1 MRRRRGLIRIAFI
14 FAIVLMAVTGG
25 AGADALSI
33 DFESYAPGTI
43 HGQDGWSS
51 SGPYDHAVVDNTGAT
66 YSYPS
71 FADRS
76 FRISNAVT
84 SGSFGDHTFSK
95 PLVDEAGEATADNGG
110 MSGGTRQPYFEVS
123 WDFASTVPTAEQP
136 GLSTVASPDR
146 GDGARMSW
154 VQMLDTPTGIDI
166 NFFDVQGVDP
176 SGPPAPCFQC
186 ANFVMTNV
194 ATGLDRTVPHN
205 IKLTMNFIDGESNDI
220 VEVFVDGT
228 LVHTGGSWEDYYT
241 MDTESSPMPPMVSRT
256 VDSILFRTAGAAAP
270 ATAGKGWLIDNL
282 STFSGPVPV
291 LATCGD
297 PDGDGDNHS
306 SFAPEE
312 NEDGPISGVVHGID
326 QAVVIP
332 VVTDDGG
339 VVPEVNCAIIKGTL
353 GL

>member
-1 MRRRRGLIRIAFI
+1 
-14 FAIVLMAVTGG
+14 MAVTAG
-25 AGADALSI
+25 ASADALAI
-33 DFESYAPGTI
+33 DFESYTPGTI

-51 SGPYDHAVVDNTGAT
+51 SGAAGSGCAVYDHAVVDNTGA
-66 YSYPS
+66 SYGYPT
-71 FADRS
+71 FADKS
-76 FRISNAVT
+76 LRISNAVT
-84 SGSFGDHTFSK
+84 SGCFGDQTFSK
-95 PLVDEAGEATADNGG
+95 SLTDEAGESTADNGG
-110 MSGGTRQPYFEVS
+110 MSGGARQPYFEAS

-154 VQMLDTPTGIDI
+154 VQMLDTPTGIDV

-176 SGPPAPCFQC
+176 MGPPAPCFQC

-194 ATGLDRTVPHN
+194 ATGLDRTAPHN
-205 IKLTMNFIDGESNDI
+205 IKLTMELIDGESNDI
-220 VEVFVDGT
+220 VQVFVDGT
-228 LVHTGGSWEDYYT
+228 LAHTGGSWEDYYT

-256 VDSILFRTAGAAAP
+256 VDSILFRTGGGAAP
-270 ATAGKGWLIDNL
+270 GTLGKGWLIDNL

-291 LATCGD
+291 VSTCGD

-306 SFAPEE
+306 NFAPGE
-312 NEDGPISGVVHGID
+312 NEDGPISGVVHEID
-326 QAVVIP
+326 QTVVVP

-339 VVPEVNCAIIKGTL
+339 VVPEANCAIVKGTL